1 MALKKLYSWSKN
13 LHQFIKNL
21 FLLGDILT
29 KNKNIRIPGREEST
43 WNRIPH
49 PVAFI
54 VV

>member
-21 FLLGDILT
+21 FLLADIPT
-29 KNKNIRIPGREEST
+29 PGYIRIPGREEST